1 MNVEMAAKE
10 QGEVEEVGLS
20 SWPMSSSYPVT
31 RAQLEARKIVKY
43 ITSQK
48 KESEVVLHSET
59 LQEEGP
65 QESKKGIKERLLGLS
80 SLFLTAQPEEE
91 HPDVDEVDGLA
102 EDILRPLVK
111 LVFLKIL
118 LVDIGISFGDVL
130 TDVLQGLS
138 LVFDGDWNVQWS
150 TYHYGVGVLSIMW
163 LPGVVVLLHQATG
176 EATYRIFPENRHWAV
191 TLGLGLIFF
200 LLFPLVPTVLYL
212 RILLMKRRFRTA
224 HEKLIFLKAEASSHE
239 IKAIAGSLESPMELI
254 LLLWLVL
261 RGILQLPWDRP
272 LTSSCVGDSLGRVAC
287 LPSLPMASIFFSLLS
302 ILKAL
307 CDMNI
312 SSIVSRTNH
321 ANSIPKLGYTCH
333 LIAQF
338 CPFFVCN
345 ILFRTAAF
353 SFIITFLDFWALI
366 PGVLIFLLCLAHT
379 VLISHGHT
387 TEEAFPTENT
397 KEGESETMQKDTRSS
412 CSQEEGPVS
421 DRITPIFLN
430 SLLGL
435 LLPIIYS
442 PPTSESCNK
451 GDLRL
456 QVKVLA
462 EEQAAVLRSQA
473 LLVNT
478 CILIVVTAIFC
489 LVTYTTTFNYWP
501 NILTPSWLL
510 VAFLYLILLYFI
522 SILFSWIPK
531 IPLTDKKI
539 ERTPTHSTSRQR
551 HLTGDSNRHSIHSAS
566 SNLVKEEQGPKDLC
580 LKITISLVLT
590 VFVLAPSVAGLV
602 LFKTLGNNDLHLMQ
616 TKEGQDGLLLIHYT
630 HLTSLNPEWTGD
642 LVNDASFSSCE
653 NLDNI
658 EDSALLLNMSIPAC
672 RRLHRRLAASLFPSS
687 TPKFIVILE
696 DLPMSRWRLSS
707 PPELIILGSNLPVFK
722 ALALDWSQGWAP
734 NQASVIRGQNQGS
747 VRNSSCSRSSE
758 IFIGEAGKDQGC
770 SRQKHLNEDGKITET
785 RCVKTSCSKHGL
797 PCHTA
802 AITKLNTECH
812 GELFSPVFRNS
823 RSILFSKDLNFLNE
837 KTQNFCCFDS
847 SNYIQYFGN
856 SCNSLRLSTFLNQT
870 CKFSET
876 FRIRPCLGVGQQK
889 LTKFCTVS
897 NKDCVIS
904 LTTLSICE
912 KPVSVP
918 HFCDIDDFDCKKV
931 QTL

>member
-1 MNVEMAAKE
+1 MAAE
-10 QGEVEEVGLS
+10 EEVGLS
-20 SWPMSSSYPVT
+20 SWPMSRSYPVT
-31 RAQLEARKIVKY
+31 RTQLEARKIVRY
-43 ITSQK
+43 ITSQR
-48 KESEVVLHSET
+48 KETEVVLHGTATEN
-59 LQEEGP
+59 EEARD
-65 QESKKGIKERLLGLS
+65 SKTVTKERLWGLTS
-80 SLFLTAQPEEE
+80 IFSPPQPEE
-91 HPDVDEVDGLA
+91 DLADIDEVDGLA
-102 EDILRPLVK
+102 EDVLRPLVK

-118 LVDIGISFGDVL
+118 LVDIGISLGDVT
-130 TDVLQGLS
+130 TDLLQGLS
-138 LVFDGDWNVQWS
+138 LMFDAEWNVQWS

-163 LPGVVVLLHQATG
+163 LPGLVVLMHQASG
-176 EATYRIFPENRHWAV
+176 EASFRIFPENNHRAV
-191 TLGLGLIFF
+191 NLGLGLIFF
-200 LLFPLVPTVLYL
+200 LVFPFVPTLLYL
-212 RILLMKRRFRTA
+212 KVLLTKRRFRSGQ
-224 HEKLIFLKAEASSHE
+224 EKLVFLRAEATSHE

-302 ILKAL
+302 IFKTL

-345 ILFRTAAF
+345 ILYRTAAF
-353 SFIITFLDFWALI
+353 SFIITFLDFWALF

-379 VLISHGHT
+379 VLISHEHT
-387 TEEAFPTENT
+387 TEEAYPKENT
-397 KEGESETMQKDTRSS
+397 KEGESETVQKDTRSS
-412 CSQEEGPVS
+412 CSQEEEPVF

-478 CILIVVTAIFC
+478 CILIVVTTIFC

-501 NILTPSWLL
+501 NILNPSWLL
-510 VAFLYLILLYFI
+510 VAFLYLLLLYII

-531 IPLTDKKI
+531 ISLTDKKI

-616 TKEGQDGLLLIHYT
+616 TKEGEDGLLLIHYT

-672 RRLHRRLAASLFPSS
+672 RRLHRRLAASLFLSS

-707 PPELIILGSNLPVFK
+707 PPQLIILGSNLPVFK

-734 NQASVIRGQNQGS
+734 NQASVIRGLNQGS

-797 PCHTA
+797 PCHSA
-802 AITKLNTECH
+802 AITQLNTECH
-812 GELFSPVFRNS
+812 GELFSPVFRKTKKE
-823 RSILFSKDLNFLNE
+823 ILSPMKFKLTTHRESDI
-837 KTQNFCCFDS
+837 CCSDS
-847 SNYIQYFGN
+847 TEYWKYFGN
-856 SCNSLRLSTFLNQT
+856 DCKILLPKNLKTSQ
-870 CKFSET
+870 CKFT
-876 FRIRPCLGVGQQK
+876 QQFAHYPCIPNVDRQENS
-889 LTKFCTVS
+889 KFCKYPNLNCVLMAAS
-897 NKDCVIS
+897 LSFCNKTMQLACNVQD
-904 LTTLSICE
+904 LSCL
-912 KPVSVP
+912 SVQK
-918 HFCDIDDFDCKKV
+918 IY
-931 QTL
+931 

>member
-1 MNVEMAAKE
+1 MAAE
-10 QGEVEEVGLS
+10 EEVGLS
-20 SWPMSSSYPVT
+20 SWPMSRSYPVT
-31 RAQLEARKIVKY
+31 RTQLEARKIVRY
-43 ITSQK
+43 ITSQR
-48 KESEVVLHSET
+48 KETEVVLQNTATEN
-59 LQEEGP
+59 EEAKD
-65 QESKKGIKERLLGLS
+65 SKTVTKKRLWGLT
-80 SLFLTAQPEEE
+80 SLFSPPQPDED
-91 HPDVDEVDGLA
+91 PADIDEVDGLA
-102 EDILRPLVK
+102 EDVLRPLVK

-118 LVDIGISFGDVL
+118 LVDIGISVGDVT
-130 TDVLQGLS
+130 TDLLQGLS
-138 LVFDGDWNVQWS
+138 LVFDAEWNVQWS

-163 LPGVVVLLHQATG
+163 LPGLVVLMHQASG
-176 EATYRIFPENRHWAV
+176 EASFRIFPENNHRAV

-200 LLFPLVPTVLYL
+200 LVFPFVPTLLYL
-212 RILLMKRRFRTA
+212 KVLLTKRRFRSGQ
-224 HEKLIFLKAEASSHE
+224 EKLVFLRAEATSHE

-302 ILKAL
+302 IFKAL

-802 AITKLNTECH
+802 VITKLNTECH